1 MSATE
6 NCKAAGDFGKV
17 ENIVPTDA
25 IAPGKSIENGVA
37 PKAAENG
44 NGQSF
49 EKLVQEESCL
59 LPGKETND
67 EQLAKGDSELTKAPE
82 TKNDS
87 GPVEKLELEI
97 QKRTHERDNYHRKMV
112 ETENKLAALQASYN
126 AVTTGK
132 GDEMAIRRE
141 LEDLKNL
148 LTQSQLKLDDRGRIV
163 ANQENQINALTS
175 QVSSLKEVVA
185 ITKDLLNIRNMEVKH
200 LQDNVDSMEVRIIA
214 EREKH
219 NMMLNKM
226 DSAARLNADLKK
238 EYETQLRLFQDLR
251 GKYEEKVTLLSE
263 ENRALGAKTSTE

>member
-67 EQLAKGDSELTKAPE
+67 EQLAK
-82 TKNDS
+82 
-87 GPVEKLELEI
+87 
-97 QKRTHERDNYHRKMV
+97 KRTHERDNYHRKMV